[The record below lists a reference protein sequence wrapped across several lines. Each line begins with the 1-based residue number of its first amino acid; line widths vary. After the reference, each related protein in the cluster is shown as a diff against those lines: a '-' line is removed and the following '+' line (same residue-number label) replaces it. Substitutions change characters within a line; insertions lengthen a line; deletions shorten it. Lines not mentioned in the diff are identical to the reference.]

1 LNIEL
6 NKTGRTKYYS
16 KFLSLIVVY
25 LLLTDT
31 SILQAQDPIFSLFE
45 STAMNFNPSHA
56 GNEDYSRVSIG
67 YRNQYPTYKSPFATY
82 TAAYDLYLSKINSGL
97 GLMIMHD
104 NVGRGV
110 FITTSVSIAYS
121 NNIRIADELYVRGGL
136 SVSYFTRKRNPN
148 GLIFPDMPYFN
159 GNIAYPANYPVI
171 QSNTIHAGFGAT
183 VLFRR
188 FKAGAAL
195 LNISGKNLS
204 NSTFISLPAP
214 LKVTGYMAFDI
225 SVLQR
230 YNSRAIKEDAFV
242 ISPYVRYI
250 RQYGFDD
257 IDIGAYFDLNTL
269 FVGLSHRSDAGFKS
283 STLVAAVGFRTK
295 HFNLSYGANFGDLG
309 AKPRYVSAHEVSI
322 IIKLKNK
329 EEERILQGIYRDR
342 QPTEYQ
348 RMRTYKC
355 PY

>member
-1 LNIEL
+1 MP
-6 NKTGRTKYYS
+6 NKTGLIKYCR
-16 KFLSLIVVY
+16 KFSSLVAVCLI
-25 LLLTDT
+25 LTDT
-31 SILQAQDPIFSLFE
+31 GILHAQDPIFSLFE

-82 TAAYDLYLSKINSGL
+82 TLAYDLYLPKINSGL

-104 NVGRGV
+104 NVGKGV
-110 FITTSVSIAYS
+110 FVTTSVSLAYS
-121 NNIRIADELYVRGGL
+121 NSIRISDELYVRGGL
-136 SVSYFTRKRNPN
+136 SVSYFSRKRDPN

-159 GNIAYPANYPVI
+159 GNIAYPANYPVV
-171 QSNTIHAGFGAT
+171 QSNTIYAGFGAT
-183 VLFRR
+183 VLFKR

-195 LNISGKNLS
+195 LNLSGKNLS
-204 NSTFISLPAP
+204 NSTLISLPAP

-225 SVLQR
+225 PVLQR
-230 YNSRAIKEDAFV
+230 YTDRAVKEDSFV
-242 ISPYVRYI
+242 ISPYIRYI
-250 RQYGFDD
+250 RQYDFDD

-269 FVGLSHRSDAGFKS
+269 FAGLAHRSDTNFKS
-283 STLVAAVGFRTK
+283 STFVAAAGFRTK
-295 HFNLSYGANFGDLG
+295 HFNISYSANFGDLG

-322 IIKLKNK
+322 IIKLKNM

-342 QPTEYQ
+342 QPTEHQ
-348 RMRTYKC
+348 RTRTYKC